1 MDNVLLVSRAV
12 HFTATVLATGVVF
25 FRVLVESDE
34 KHFAGYRRRL
44 GLIFWCSLILA
55 IVSGAA
61 WLTAVS
67 ASIDDAPWSQALA
80 DGTTLTV
87 LTDTQFGEAFL
98 ARLVAG
104 ILLATSVGLSMT
116 TGSLKPLVE
125 IALAAVFAGGIA
137 FAGHAGATPGPAGDT
152 HLISDILHVIAASAW
167 VGGLVPYALF
177 LSATNRNPSEGSSRA
192 VEQVTRRF
200 SNLGV
205 VAVLAILATG
215 IVNTLNLVGS
225 AHALTHT
232 DYGRLLLVKVA
243 LFFVMV
249 AIASINRFVLTP
261 SLSDRGA
268 VRAITRNSLIEGS
281 LGLAILGIVAVLG
294 TMPPA
299 LVDHL
304 GMHH

>member
-1 MDNVLLVSRAV
+1 MDNALLVSRAL

-25 FRVLVESDE
+25 FRALVESDE
-34 KHFAGYRRRL
+34 QHSASYYRQL
-44 GLIFWCSLILA
+44 GLIFWCSLTLA
-55 IVSGAA
+55 FVSGAA
-61 WLTAVS
+61 WLIAVS
-67 ASIDDAPWSQALA
+67 ASIADAPWSQALA

-87 LTDTQFGEAFL
+87 LTDTQFGEVWL

-104 ILLATSVGLSMT
+104 ILLATSVGFSMT
-116 TGSLKPLVE
+116 MGSQKPLVE

-137 FAGHAGATPGPAGDT
+137 FSGHAGATPGPAGDT

-177 LSATNRNPSEGSSRA
+177 LSATSRNPSEASTRA
-192 VEQVTRRF
+192 VQQVTRRF
-200 SNLGV
+200 SNLGI
-205 VAVLAILATG
+205 VAVLTILATG

-232 DYGRLLLVKVA
+232 DYGRLLSIKVA

-249 AIASINRFVLTP
+249 AFASINRFALTP
-261 SLSDRGA
+261 RLSDRGA
-268 VRAITRNSLIEGS
+268 VRAIVRNSLIEAS

-299 LVDHL
+299 VVENL